1 MRRKRIRI
9 ISFSAAL
16 FSALFVWGAVSS
28 AKLVALNREINA
40 SKERALTEL
49 CTYVSDISL
58 NLDKTVYSS
67 ESTNFARLSNDIWKD
82 CAAAKLSLSEITD
95 GKAELSGVYRFLS
108 QAGEYTRALGK
119 KLSSDGKIEDDDREN
134 LRKLN
139 SYAEALDEKLCYL
152 TEEKQNGGLSFEKIE
167 ATLIEED
174 SSLLNF
180 GEEIE
185 GVGSTE
191 GDYPTLIYDG
201 PYSDHI
207 ENKTSELLKG
217 LNEVSKSAAQKK
229 AAEFLGVEP
238 DELYFL
244 SESGGNMPCYAFY
257 NSTYTVSVTKN
268 GGIVSYV
275 LSSKY
280 AGESKI
286 SEEEAVS
293 IAERFLKS
301 RGYTSLKDTYYAD
314 FDGVCTVN
322 FAYFDNDIVYYTD
335 LIKVSVSLEDG
346 TVCGFEATGYLMN
359 HKNRSP
365 KDEKLKYTLESGRSL
380 INGELE
386 IISCQ
391 KAVIPTDYADES
403 FVYEYHVETSA
414 GTELLIYIDPR
425 TGEEKDILE
434 LLYYDGGVLTR

>member
-1 MRRKRIRI
+1 MRRKKIRI
-9 ISFSAAL
+9 ISFSAVL
-16 FSALFVWGAVSS
+16 FSALIIWGALSS
-28 AKLVALNREINA
+28 ARVVALNREINA

-58 NLDKTVYSS
+58 NLDKSVYSCEGTS
-67 ESTNFARLSNDIWKD
+67 FVRLSNDIWKD
-82 CAAAKLSLSEITD
+82 CTAAKLSLSEITD
-95 GKAELSGVYRFLS
+95 GKAELSGVYKFLS
-108 QAGEYTRALGK
+108 QTGEYTRALGK
-119 KLSSDGKIEDDDREN
+119 KLSSDGKIEDGEREN
-134 LRKLN
+134 LKKLN
-139 SYAEALDEKLCYL
+139 SYADALDEKLCYL
-152 TEEKQNGGLSFEKIE
+152 TEEKQNGGLSFEEIE
-167 ATLIEED
+167 TTLTEED
-174 SSLLNF
+174 PVLLNF

-185 GVGSTE
+185 SVGDNE
-191 GDYPTLIYDG
+191 EDYPTLIYDG

-217 LNEVSKSAAQKK
+217 LDEVSKSAAQKK
-229 AAEFLGVEP
+229 AAEFLGIEP

-257 NSTYTVSVTKN
+257 NSTYTVSVTKS

-293 IAERFLKS
+293 VAQRFLKS
-301 RGYTSLKDTYYAD
+301 RGYNSLKDTYYAD
-314 FDGVCTVN
+314 FDGICTVN
-322 FAYFDNDIVYYTD
+322 FAYFEEDVIYYTD

-346 TVCGFEATGYLMN
+346 SVCGFEATGYLMN
-359 HKNRSP
+359 HKNRTP
-365 KDEKLKYTLESGRSL
+365 EDEKLKYTLESGKSL

-386 IISCQ
+386 IISMQ
-391 KAVIPTDYADES
+391 KTVIPTDYADES
-403 FVYEYHVETSA
+403 FAYEYHVKTEN
-414 GTELLIYIDPR
+414 GKELLIYIDPK